1 MSDWTDAE
9 KAESLIDS
17 LRDIFYRNVHVRRIG
32 EERDESISG
41 RQIERAST
49 SRDSVYRDAADLLG
63 HYRALMDGDS
73 ESIRAL
79 LEDSVV
85 LPDDNPTRFELYVL
99 FRYIAAI
106 DEMKKGSF
114 EIQNIESGKQL
125 VAELDGDRT
134 INLYHDNS
142 GPDDLSFRKEFL
154 EDSPEPETDEYSEMD
169 KLEKVE
175 ILSKR
180 SFTQYMDAEGAEYS
194 GRPDVIVVEVSG
206 GDTSTYLVTEVKYSN
221 RKETIREGIR
231 EAHTYRAFL
240 DDGSEETDAFCAE
253 GVLVIDDLDDGENAK
268 ERSCDQLEIVQA
280 EEIREQAPE
289 VLQRIVKDKLT

>member
-1 MSDWTDAE
+1 
-9 KAESLIDS
+9 
-17 LRDIFYRNVHVRRIG
+17 VRRIG

-63 HYRALMDGDS
+63 RHRDLMDGDS

-106 DEMKKGSF
+106 DEMKEGSF
-114 EIQNIESGKQL
+114 EIQTIESGKQL

-154 EDSPEPETDEYSEMD
+154 EGPPEPGTDEYSEMD

-206 GDTSTYLVTEVKYSN
+206 DDTSTYLVTEVKYSN

-240 DDGSEETDAFCAE
+240 SDDSTDIEELSAS
-253 GVLVIDDLDDGENAK
+253 GVLVIDDLGT
-268 ERSCDQLEIVQA
+268 ERGSAAASCDELDIIQA
-280 EEIREQAPE
+280 TELRNRATQILRDTT
-289 VLQRIVKDKLT
+289 RRN